1 MICICRHTQLQP
13 PGTLYVVVECIMMEG
28 TDVDLYPG
36 DTVELVRMEPATGS
50 LRVRTLD
57 EHHPI
62 EGMIPESYLRR
73 KDSMLQQG
81 GKMESELLGIELTF
95 RLLP

>member
-1 MICICRHTQLQP
+1 
-13 PGTLYVVVECIMMEG
+13 MMEG
-28 TDVDLYPG
+28 SDVDLYPG

-73 KDSMLQQG
+73 KDSMLHQG
-81 GKMESELLGIELTF
+81 GRMESESHGKVSTF
-95 RLLP
+95 VAIIIGWCGKYQETVGR

>member
-1 MICICRHTQLQP
+1 
-13 PGTLYVVVECIMMEG
+13 MMEG

-36 DTVELVRMEPATGS
+36 DTVELVRMEPVTGS

-81 GKMESELLGIELTF
+81 GKMESELLGRELTF

>member
-1 MICICRHTQLQP
+1 MQP

-28 TDVDLYPG
+28 SDVDLYPG
-36 DTVELVRMEPATGS
+36 DIVELVRMEPATGS

-62 EGMIPESYLRR
+62 EGVIPESYLRR
-73 KDSMLQQG
+73 KDTMLQQG
-81 GKMESELLGIELTF
+81 GRMESELLKRELG
-95 RLLP
+95 